1 MLTVFNLFGLPLI
14 ISYCYAMPQSLSS
27 PIMIANPQQLA
38 FHHQPNLA
46 VLHQQVHQSAHQP
59 ALFNHQPNHFPTQ
72 LHSRTSRL
80 VSSASSPKS
89 TIINVRPPPEQMR
102 SQQYSQQTSFKPGG
116 RPLVTRQSNNN
127 KRHKPNQRSHH
138 HHHHLQSKITWGR
151 CPMLQPTIEEKM
163 KKASVITK
171 CLEVTPIPENITR
184 ETIELHR
191 ELVAACCLKKE
202 GWFKEALSS
211 DDSVTKINVNNTTN
225 NSKSI
230 LTTNLTSTSV
240 DSPSSDNASS
250 DSVSPVYAINTN
262 DTLKEVGN
270 LKASNDSSADNQKD
284 ASTTSESTVKP
295 ANATKLEQTAD
306 EKANSTFSS
315 SKIERIDRADK
326 VEKLE
331 KLDNQTVFGESK
343 HSALES
349 DDYGEE
355 DLNQY
360 SEIFTGVLTYD
371 YNKAEREIRAKK
383 FDPDVEEKVLAFHES
398 CRDEAQDKYSNAF
411 QIIGQIQLYQSCMD
425 FFISQ
430 VCGIEV
436 TH

>member
-1 MLTVFNLFGLPLI
+1 
-14 ISYCYAMPQSLSS
+14 MPQADSLT
-27 PIMIANPQQLA
+27 MLATHNAQQLA

-46 VLHQQVHQSAHQP
+46 VLHQPVHQ
-59 ALFNHQPNHFPTQ
+59 FNPQPNHFSPQ
-72 LHSRTSRL
+72 LHQRTPRL
-80 VSSASSPKS
+80 MPSASAPKS
-89 TIINVRPPPEQMR
+89 TIINVRPPEPR
-102 SQQYSQQTSFKPGG
+102 SQQYSQQVNSFKPGN
-116 RPLVTRQSNNN
+116 RPLTRQSNQQSNN
-127 KRHKPNQRSHH
+127 KRHKPNQRNHSHH
-138 HHHHLQSKITWGR
+138 HHHHLQSKINWGR
-151 CPMLQPTIEEKM
+151 CPMLQPSIEEKM
-163 KKASVITK
+163 KKAAVITK

-211 DDSVTKINVNNTTN
+211 DDSVTKIHVNNATN
-225 NSKSI
+225 NAKMI
-230 LTTNLTSTSV
+230 LNTNLTTTSV
-240 DSPSSDNASS
+240 DGPV
-250 DSVSPVYAINTN
+250 DSAVELITVN
-262 DTLKEVGN
+262 DTLKEAGN
-270 LKASNDSSADNQKD
+270 LKASNESSTDHQKD
-284 ASTTSESTVKP
+284 ASSISESQTKP
-295 ANATKLEQTAD
+295 ANTTKVEQTSD
-306 EKANSTFSS
+306 EKANSTISAS
-315 SKIERIDRADK
+315 TIDRIDK

-360 SEIFTGVLTYD
+360 SEIFTGALTYN
-371 YNKAEREIRAKK
+371 YAKAEREIKAKK

-425 FFISQ
+425 WHISQ

-436 TH
+436 TY